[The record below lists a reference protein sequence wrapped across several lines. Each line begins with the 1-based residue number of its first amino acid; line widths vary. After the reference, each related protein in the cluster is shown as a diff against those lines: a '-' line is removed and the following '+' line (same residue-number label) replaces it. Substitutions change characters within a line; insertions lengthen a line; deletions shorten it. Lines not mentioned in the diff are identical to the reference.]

1 MQLNGRVYDVAKQF
15 AQIWIPA
22 AGALY
27 FALAQIWHF
36 PKVEEILGTV
46 TAVDTFLG
54 VVLGISS
61 ASYKASDA
69 RFDGT
74 LALQDHPSGEGST
87 IRMVGLDTNAVLTK
101 NSVTFKVVDQTTPEP
116 PLDEPVQNMTDPRLL
131 KQPPA

>member
-1 MQLNGRVYDVAKQF
+1 MQLNGKVYDAAKQF

-27 FALAQIWHF
+27 FALAQIWDF
-36 PKVEEILGTV
+36 PKVEEVLGTA

-69 RFDGT
+69 RFSGT
-74 LALQDHPSGEGST
+74 LSLEDHPSGEGST
-87 IRMVGLDTNAVLTK
+87 IRMTGLDANAVLTR
-101 NSVTFKVVDQTTPEP
+101 NQVTFKVVDNTTPSEP
-116 PLDEPVQNMTDPRLL
+116 LPVQNMTDPRLM
-131 KQPPA
+131 KPSS